1 MDVSLYISELL
12 KKNGEITVPG
22 LGFLVR
28 ARKSAYYND
37 AEGKFY
43 PPYHQTLFDPQDI
56 EDDTLPQ
63 YVADKKNISLASAK
77 YFIEK
82 YIESLRHDAL
92 VKQVE
97 VADLG
102 WFYMDQAVMSFK
114 ANDALTEDGG
124 LYGYPQVEVHKHGQK
139 TGKKNTH
146 PPVYVTEDIPPI
158 TFSSKSTEDKSDN
171 ERFPSVLQL
180 DRVHE
185 HKVRRRYTIL
195 YTLLSVVIILALAF
209 LTVYQFAPAT
219 YQKFLLWERQL
230 RGLPAE
236 DTVIR
241 LNVKTIPIEKHI
253 IDTAKTDSL
262 KKTDSTAKVDSAAKQ
277 KLAEPITV
285 NKPIAQPPT
294 ITPAATKPP
303 PAKTTSAVT
312 AKNGP
317 VLDKHPIILIKR
329 VIKPA
334 KKDTTS
340 KNGVVQQADEN
351 NVRSHYE
358 LIVGNSSTLAGAY
371 ATINRLRELGVSG
384 ASISIDMPGPENYI
398 TIGTYSTFAEA
409 EKERLKLLKE
419 NKISNTSY
427 TQTFKPQ

>member
-82 YIESLRHDAL
+82 YIESLRQDAL

>member
-12 KKNGEITVPG
+12 KKNGEIIVPG

-43 PPYHQTLFDPQDI
+43 PPSHQIQFDPQDI
-56 EDDTLPQ
+56 DDDTLPQ

-77 YFIEK
+77 YFTEK
-82 YIESLRHDAL
+82 YIETLRHDAL

-102 WFYMDQAVMSFK
+102 WFYMDQAVMGFK

-124 LYGYPQVEVHKHGQK
+124 LYGFPQVEVHKHRQK
-139 TGKKNTH
+139 IVKKNT
-146 PPVYVTEDIPPI
+146 PQPVYVTEDMPPI
-158 TFSSKSTEDKSDN
+158 TFSSKSTDDRSDN

-180 DRVHE
+180 DKVHE
-185 HKVRRRYTIL
+185 QEVRRRHTIL
-195 YTLLSVVIILALAF
+195 YTLLSVIIIVAIAF

-219 YQKFLLWERQL
+219 YQKFILWERQQ
-230 RGLPAE
+230 RGLPTE
-236 DTVIR
+236 DTVMHIT
-241 LNVKTIPIEKHI
+241 VKTTPIEKHI

-262 KKTDSTAKVDSAAKQ
+262 KKTDSTAKVDSAAKKRITEPAIGKKTSGQ
-277 KLAEPITV
+277 PLATTLPTT
-285 NKPIAQPPT
+285 KPAPAKAT
-294 ITPAATKPP
+294 AATTENE
-303 PAKTTSAVT
+303 PALVR
-312 AKNGP
+312 
-317 VLDKHPIILIKR
+317 HPIILIKK

-334 KKDTTS
+334 KKDTGA
-340 KNGVVQQADEN
+340 KNGVAQQTDDN
-351 NVRSHYE
+351 IRSHYE
-358 LIVGNSSTLAGAY
+358 VIVGNSSTLAGAN
-371 ATINRLRELGVSG
+371 ATINRLRELGVIG

-398 TIGTYSTFAEA
+398 TIGTYSSFAEA

>member
-82 YIESLRHDAL
+82 YIESLRQDAL

-146 PPVYVTEDIPPI
+146 LPVYVTEDIPPI